1 MGTKLSTCQNKFI
14 SPTLA
19 EEKPEEL
26 KKPDLVVLCRS
37 ALLLPIPSSAMAQCV
52 DRFDPENLRETLTEI
67 HSFWKK
73 TLEVSMFGSLSLTDR
88 SWKSTF
94 LLQQNKV
101 ILALSH
107 CSQTR
112 QLSPKKS
119 GHDVVMMWS

>member
-1 MGTKLSTCQNKFI
+1 MSKQLYQPNISRRKARRINK
-14 SPTLA
+14 TA
-19 EEKPEEL
+19 
-26 KKPDLVVLCRS
+26 LVVLCRS
-37 ALLLPIPSSAMAQCV
+37 ALVLPIPSSAMAQCV

-101 ILALSH
+101 IPAMSH